1 MPYESLLGDD
11 RIEEHTF
18 TPRDLEQ
25 YMAIAVAKLQ
35 DAKVEGHSDD
45 TTFTLAYDAVR
56 PAAEA
61 VMAAEGF
68 KGPDEDGRLRG
79 HVQHAAVFEFLGEV
93 GDGRW
98 EEEAG
103 RFNRARRKRNVSQY
117 DRFGLISAT
126 QAADLVAD
134 AEAFIS
140 QVEDWLQ
147 ERGLLPK
154 A

>member
-11 RIEEHTF
+11 RIEEHKF
-18 TPRDLEQ
+18 TTRDLEQ
-25 YMAIAVAKLQ
+25 YIAIAVAKLQ
-35 DAKVEGHSDD
+35 DAKVEGHTDD

-56 PAAEA
+56 AAADA
-61 VMAAEGF
+61 VMAAEGYRP
-68 KGPDEDGRLRG
+68 KSGEG
-79 HVQHAAVFEFLGEV
+79 QHAAVFEFLEEV

-117 DRFGLISAT
+117 DRFGLISET
-126 QAADLVAD
+126 QAAALVTD
-134 AEAFIS
+134 AEAFITE
-140 QVEDWLQ
+140 VEDWLQ
-147 ERGLLPK
+147 QRGLLPK